1 MMKELL
7 AGLEIMAAQEKKRA
21 EKENGATFH
30 SPHEAYGVIAEELME
45 AKSEVTCLDVA
56 GNSLLKVIHRN
67 DPKLYRCTLQQLR
80 NAAMNAAAELVQVV
94 AMCDKALGN
103 IDAPV
108 DPAGLSDLA
117 RRNAER
123 YKVYAQRENG
133 GRENEIWR

>member
-56 GNSLLKVIHRN
+56 ENSLLKVIHRN

-80 NAAMNAAAELVQVV
+80 NAAMNAAAELVQVA
-94 AMCDKALGN
+94 AMCNKAIASLDVPPPVP
-103 IDAPV
+103 IPV
-108 DPAGLSDLA
+108 DSDG
-117 RRNAER
+117 RPKYR
-123 YKVYAQRENG
+123 VYAKGDWEA
-133 GRENEIWR
+133 EK